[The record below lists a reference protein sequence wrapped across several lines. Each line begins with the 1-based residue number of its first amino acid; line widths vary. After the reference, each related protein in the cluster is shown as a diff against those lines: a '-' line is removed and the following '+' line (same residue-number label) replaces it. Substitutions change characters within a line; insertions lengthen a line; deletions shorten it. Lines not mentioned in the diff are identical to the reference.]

1 MIKGTVAARLEA
13 MMKEKNIKAR
23 ALAEAAGVGQ
33 TYVRD
38 ILAGRSINPSPDKLG
53 MIAEALGCSLYALS
67 GNKKH
72 IRNDEKIKTSA
83 DEGVVY
89 IPEYNIEV
97 SAGVGCSIPDMQDA
111 SKVWRIPREVLAG
124 IQATS
129 LSNLAIV
136 TVRGDSMEPDYR
148 PYEKILV
155 DRGDTL
161 IRNDGVYILSNGI
174 DLVVKMVQVLA
185 PESGQSLPS
194 LRIISKNPDYPAY
207 ERPFQ
212 DVMVNGR
219 VVGKWTWK

>member
-1 MIKGTVAARLEA
+1 MSTGTVASRLEA
-13 MMKEKNIKAR
+13 MMKEKNVKAR

-53 MIAEALGCSLYALS
+53 MIAKALGCSLYAIS

-72 IRNDEKIKTSA
+72 IIYNEDVKTNDDDVI
-83 DEGVVY
+83 Y

-174 DLVVKMVQVLA
+174 DLVVKMVQVLS
-185 PESGQSLPS
+185 PEAGQNLPS

-207 ERPFQ
+207 ERPFN